1 MQIEIWRMNH
11 DFHHNQNYQKINEY
25 QFINNM
31 FFGAKKKETI
41 KVDDT
46 TSKDLELVT
55 KMNHDLAK
63 SLDLKETL
71 SNSLELIIK
80 RINAQAANIF
90 LIDDKNQ
97 SFQCIA
103 SKHQAYLE
111 DFEIPITQG
120 VMGKAVV
127 LKKCIRV
134 GDVRKDV
141 REIAEFYFDLDNKTN
156 FTTYSVLCSPLIVS
170 DECIGVIHCL
180 NKKTNNKLF
189 EENDRKLLETLSGP
203 AALAIR
209 NARMAKDLVDKNRMQ
224 KEIEIVGEIQKTLLS
239 QNQKEKFPIAG
250 INIPAKVV
258 SGDFYNFAE
267 LTEGVYGFGV
277 ADVSG
282 KGIKSSLLMSKASSL
297 YRCLSKTNFSA
308 AELLNIL
315 NSEICE
321 TTSRGMFVTMLIG
334 IYDSKKKEL
343 TLANAGHEPPLIYD
357 NEGNFSNFEEA
368 GPPLG
373 IAPKFKFK
381 ETKINFSN
389 SSMYIFTDGIT
400 EIKDT
405 KGNMLESDG
414 FKDYIKKYQPIPN
427 YERLNKIVEDIIKS
441 GRIQKDDLTIVVVDG
456 S

>member
-1 MQIEIWRMNH
+1 MI
-11 DFHHNQNYQKINEY
+11 
-25 QFINNM
+25 
-31 FFGAKKKETI
+31 FGAKKIE
-41 KVDDT
+41 VNRVEDN
-46 TSKDLELVT
+46 SKQ
-55 KMNHDLAK
+55 DLALITQMNQELAG

-71 SNSLELIIK
+71 QNALETIIK

-90 LIDDKNQ
+90 LIEEKKQ
-97 SFQCIA
+97 VFQCIA
-103 SKHQAYLE
+103 SKYQAYLE
-111 DFEIPITQG
+111 DYEIPLTQG
-120 VMGKAVV
+120 VMGRAA
-127 LKKCIRV
+127 LGKKCIRV

-141 REIAEFYFDLDNKTN
+141 RELAEFYFDLDNKTN

-170 DECIGVIHCL
+170 GECIGVIHCL
-180 NKKTNNKLF
+180 NKKTGNKLF

-209 NARMAKDLVDKNRMQ
+209 NAKMAKDLVEKNRMQ

-239 QNQKEKFPIAG
+239 QNKKENFPIAG

-267 LTEGVYGFGV
+267 ISDGVFGFGV

-334 IYDSKKKEL
+334 IYDSNKKEL
-343 TLANAGHEPPLIYD
+343 TLANAGHEPPLIYSK
-357 NEGNFSNFEEA
+357 NGNFSNFEEA

-400 EIKDT
+400 EIKDAEG
-405 KGNMLESDG
+405 KMLESQG
-414 FKDYIKKYQPIPN
+414 FQNYIKKYQEVPN
-427 YERLNKIVEDIIKS
+427 NERLNKIIEDIIKS

-456 S
+456 K

>member
-1 MQIEIWRMNH
+1 MNNE
-11 DFHHNQNYQKINEY
+11 FHQSQNYQKFNEY

-31 FFGAKKKETI
+31 FFGAKKTETI
-41 KVDDT
+41 KVDN
-46 TSKDLELVT
+46 TSIKDLELVT
-55 KMNHDLAK
+55 KMSQEFAK
-63 SLDLKETL
+63 TLDLKETL
-71 SNSLELIIK
+71 QTSLELIIK

-90 LIDDKNQ
+90 LIDNDKQN
-97 SFQCIA
+97 FQCIA

-120 VMGKAVV
+120 VMGKAA
-127 LKKCIRV
+127 LMKQCIRV

-180 NKKTNNKLF
+180 NKKTDNKLF
-189 EENDRKLLETLSGP
+189 EESDRKLLETLSGP

-209 NARMAKDLVDKNRMQ
+209 NAKMAKDLIDKNRIE

-239 QNQKEKFPIAG
+239 QNIKENFPIAG

-258 SGDFYNFAE
+258 SGDFYNFSE
-267 LTEGVYGFGV
+267 LSNGVYGFGV

-308 AELLNIL
+308 AGLLDIL
-315 NSEICE
+315 NTEICE
-321 TTSRGMFVTMLIG
+321 TTSRGMFVTMLVG
-334 IYDSKKKEL
+334 IYDSNKKEL
-343 TLANAGHEPPLIYD
+343 TLSNAGHEPPLIYSKD
-357 NEGNFSNFEEA
+357 GNFSNFEEA

-400 EIKDT
+400 EIRDA
-405 KGNMLESDG
+405 KGNMLEAEG
-414 FKDYIKKYQPIPN
+414 FKDYIKKYQQIPN
-427 YERLNKIVEDIIKS
+427 HERLNKIIEDIIKS
-441 GRIQKDDLTIVVVDG
+441 GRIQKDDLTIVTVDG
-456 S
+456 